1 MWSARGRTWETDGVE
16 LVGLQPLSAQDL
28 YEFALE
34 DGSSVHLHDGD
45 CIGISY
51 QPSQA
56 RLTLSFLFEPRWSP
70 ATHPAGCT
78 VRLIFDGA
86 EIIEWQHDPGPQA
99 EAGQCS
105 DLRYCKP
112 RVFTL
117 DLLNDQLSFA
127 ATRVSIEVDD
137 SRT

>member
-1 MWSARGRTWETDGVE
+1 MAPNPNTRWRSTTRTRPRAG
-16 LVGLQPLSAQDL
+16 GAQPQYSWRS
-28 YEFALE
+28 EKRIF
-34 DGSSVHLHDGD
+34 
-45 CIGISY
+45 SY

-137 SRT
+137 SRS